1 MNRRII
7 TSVVVLTTIAL
18 FGLIV
23 LQLYLIGHALKVRE
37 ATFVN
42 AVDRSVEHVLQALN
56 QNEIRKQYE
65 RQVQY
70 IQIQSNIKHTYDSI
84 MKAFN
89 NTFPFPLSGDNYLQY
104 LERASET
111 RNLIQEMILS
121 YRQNLNENLSIDPLY
136 IDSLIAVELKQH
148 GVNTKYEMGIFSP
161 LTNSMLFQKTGYYPQ
176 ELLNEAFIYDMFPV
190 LATPHHAEKLL
201 LYFPNEKRFVL
212 KQIWDI
218 LGISGFLIAIIV
230 LCFATTIFTIIRQK
244 KLSEMKNDLI
254 NNMTHEFKTPISTI
268 SLACQALADKDIQKT
283 EGLYETYISM
293 IAEENRRLGTMAE
306 QILLSAV
313 MEKGEMIFN
322 KEVVDIDQIIQEC
335 YVAEKLAVTQKG
347 GTIRCDLNAKQTLI
361 YGDKMHLK
369 NVILNLLDNAIKYAN
384 GTPKIAIQTRN
395 IPHAIEVS
403 VQDNGPGISKAN
415 QKRIFEKLY
424 RVPTG
429 NIHNVKGFGLG
440 LNYVKNI
447 VEEHGGF
454 VHLNSESKNG
464 STFFIRLPLYEV

>member
-1 MNRRII
+1 MNRRVI

-23 LQLYLIGHALKVRE
+23 LQLYLVGHAVRVRE
-37 ATFVN
+37 ATFIN
-42 AVDRSVEHVLQALN
+42 AVNQSVGHVLSAIN
-56 QNEIRKQYE
+56 QEGVRKQYE
-65 RQVQY
+65 RQAQD
-70 IQIQSNIKHTYDSI
+70 IQMQSKIKHAYDSVTQEI
-84 MKAFN
+84 
-89 NTFPFPLSGDNYLQY
+89 LSPVFRSDYFDYLKKT
-104 LERASET
+104 AVA
-111 RNLIQEMILS
+111 RNLIQDMIAA
-121 YRQNLNENLSIDPLY
+121 YRKNIKEEPFINHSY
-136 IDSLIAVELKQH
+136 IDSLVSIELKRH
-148 GVNTKYEMGIFSP
+148 GINTKYELGIYSP
-161 LTNSMLFQKTGYYPQ
+161 STNSMLFQKTGHYPQ
-176 ELLNEAFIYDMFPV
+176 ELLNDSFVFDLFPV
-190 LATPHHAEKLL
+190 LSNPQLSDKLL
-201 LYFPNEKRFVL
+201 LYFPNEKRFVF

-218 LGISGFLIAIIV
+218 LGISSFLITIIV
-230 LCFATTIFTIIRQK
+230 LSFVATIFTIIKQK

-306 QILLSAV
+306 QILQSAV

-322 KEVVDIDQIIQEC
+322 KELIDLNQIIQEC
-335 YVAEKLAVTQKG
+335 YASEKLAVTQKG
-347 GTIRCDLNAKQTLI
+347 GIISCDLKAEQTLI
-361 YGDKMHLK
+361 YGDKMHLT

-384 GTPKIAIQTRN
+384 GTPEITIQTRN

-403 VQDNGPGISKAN
+403 VKDNGPGISKAN
-415 QKRIFEKLY
+415 QKRIFDKLY

-454 VHLNSESKNG
+454 IHLNSESKNG
-464 STFFIRLPLYEV
+464 STFFIRLPLYED